1 MAKYNNSNRDIG
13 GCLGFVFVL
22 LLLFWISFGFIS
34 YINMKPKNEIKEEI
48 IKKGDTFS
56 VDNKDLS
63 KYVDV
68 LEDLNISYKTSKD
81 GDSGKTVIKIDR
93 PNK

>member
-1 MAKYNNSNRDIG
+1 
-13 GCLGFVFVL
+13 
-22 LLLFWISFGFIS
+22 
-34 YINMKPKNEIKEEI
+34 MKPKNEIKEEI